1 MSLVAYVKEKCRL
14 KSELEDVKRRL
25 SQAEKE
31 VLSTKDEC
39 IQLHEA
45 NQTLHKEVSVTF
57 LLIFLLNLV
66 FCI

>member
-14 KSELEDVKRRL
+14 KSELGDVKRRL

-31 VLSTKDEC
+31 VLSAKDEC

-45 NQTLHKEVSVTF
+45 NQTLHKEVS
-57 LLIFLLNLV
+57 
-66 FCI
+66 